1 MWNPNIGTL
10 DVGSCAVFSIV
21 NDNDLVILSVNQFS
35 DVSKKEKDDIIIEG
49 SEMGNVLMMPF
60 HANYNY
66 R

>member
-1 MWNPNIGTL
+1 M
-10 DVGSCAVFSIV
+10 